1 VLGLVEVPSEARGAD
16 GGGEE
21 GRYQRDDDRRLDTV
35 GGPPQ
40 LVAAEKPLRYAPRRA
55 ARMAG

>member
-1 VLGLVEVPSEARGAD
+1 VLGLVEVPGEARGRD

-21 GRYQRDDDRRLDTV
+21 GRHQADNDRGFDTV

-40 LVAAEKPLRYAPRRA
+40 LVTTEKPPR
-55 ARMAG
+55 